1 MAEQRDRQS
10 GVSGVLSRDGAGGKS
25 YGTADPYAV
34 DAAEKWRPFLERDVS
49 APDEAWFAQHLG
61 GIHTALGYVSRLA
74 PESGEG
80 RSRRS

>member
-1 MAEQRDRQS
+1 MRRLLPRDPPRREGEWS
-10 GVSGVLSRDGAGGKS
+10 
-25 YGTADPYAV
+25 ADPYAV